1 MDNLYASLEQRYDLP
16 EGALSAIVGAEKSG
30 DTAISPKG
38 AKGRFQFMPATADA
52 YGVDTSDPISSA
64 KGAAQYLSDL
74 KSQYGSWKAAVAHY
88 NGGTKAAK
96 AVLAGNEPP
105 ATETQN
111 YLKNVG
117 SKMAIDPSQVE
128 PLGSVKVSGYEPIN
142 PSEVQIS
149 EPIKAEEVTKDLPEN
164 LKGLS
169 KSELFLKGLKS
180 SGETTM
186 TGIGQALDPLAQQ
199 LEKAFPKV
207 SKAAEKLG
215 LPSAKEVAA
224 NREAEILA
232 QREANKPLL
241 ETTPGMLGNVAGEV
255 GQAIALPGGTIGKAA
270 LTGATMGAVQPTLP
284 EESKAFNIASGAAL
298 GGAGQG
304 IVGAIGKA
312 AQPIGKGLS
321 DIGEKSVQV
330 LKDAGVPLDAAQAT
344 GSKALQ
350 WAKRLT
356 SDNPFT
362 GGENQAFSHVQNNA
376 YTKAVAKTMGE
387 DAEQITPEVIQNAKF
402 RLGDTYDQLFE
413 RNGVRVTRNFQNDLN
428 GLKNEA
434 ERILPSN
441 EKAVGNI
448 VNDIIDK
455 SKSNMGHLDGKQY
468 QAFKRQ
474 LDALEKQGG
483 LSAHYAGEIKNKLLD
498 GLSDTVDKF
507 GKKGDIDLLKA
518 TNKQYGNMKKI
529 EDIALK
535 DPEGHVSPSLL
546 YNSLTT
552 KGKRGA
558 FYQNDPELAKLA
570 QAGKNILPEKMSNSG
585 TTARLAGQ
593 AAIPTALAAY
603 DYAKEGDIGKAL
615 GIGTSAYIAPKALQK
630 ALYSPAF
637 AYYLEKG
644 IGSTALKDLLQA
656 PSKYGIG
663 KIPLASFESYFQ
675 QVQKEKGTQ

>member
-1 MDNLYASLEQRYDLP
+1 
-16 EGALSAIVGAEKSG
+16 
-30 DTAISPKG
+30 
-38 AKGRFQFMPATADA
+38 
-52 YGVDTSDPISSA
+52 
-64 KGAAQYLSDL
+64 
-74 KSQYGSWKAAVAHY
+74 
-88 NGGTKAAK
+88 
-96 AVLAGNEPP
+96 
-105 ATETQN
+105 
-111 YLKNVG
+111 
-117 SKMAIDPSQVE
+117 
-128 PLGSVKVSGYEPIN
+128 
-142 PSEVQIS
+142 
-149 EPIKAEEVTKDLPEN
+149 
-164 LKGLS
+164 
-169 KSELFLKGLKS
+169 
-180 SGETTM
+180 
-186 TGIGQALDPLAQQ
+186 
-199 LEKAFPKV
+199 
-207 SKAAEKLG
+207 
-215 LPSAKEVAA
+215 
-224 NREAEILA
+224 
-232 QREANKPLL
+232 
-241 ETTPGMLGNVAGEV
+241 
-255 GQAIALPGGTIGKAA
+255 
-270 LTGATMGAVQPTLP
+270 
-284 EESKAFNIASGAAL
+284 
-298 GGAGQG
+298 
-304 IVGAIGKA
+304 
-312 AQPIGKGLS
+312 
-321 DIGEKSVQV
+321 
-330 LKDAGVPLDAAQAT
+330 
-344 GSKALQ
+344 
-350 WAKRLT
+350 
-356 SDNPFT
+356 
-362 GGENQAFSHVQNNA
+362 
-376 YTKAVAKTMGE
+376 
-387 DAEQITPEVIQNAKF
+387 
-402 RLGDTYDQLFE
+402 
-413 RNGVRVTRNFQNDLN
+413 
-428 GLKNEA
+428 
-434 ERILPSN
+434 
-441 EKAVGNI
+441 
-448 VNDIIDK
+448 
-455 SKSNMGHLDGKQY
+455 MGHLDGKQY

-663 KIPLASFESYFQ
+663 KIPLASFESYLQ